1 MNPYLRNFLFFAGGF
16 ATAYLLGILIVF
28 NAVKNQAL
36 KQNNNLTSPGE
47 SQTPE

>member
-36 KQNNNLTSPGE
+36 NNNLTSPGE